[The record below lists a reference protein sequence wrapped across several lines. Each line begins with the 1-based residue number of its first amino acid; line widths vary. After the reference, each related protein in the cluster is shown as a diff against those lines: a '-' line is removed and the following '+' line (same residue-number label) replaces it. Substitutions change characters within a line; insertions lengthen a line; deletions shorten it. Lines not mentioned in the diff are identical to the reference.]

1 MNGPQIRHITDTV
14 VRECCKGDAESLWG
28 REIWPPPP
36 KNPLANCHKNLRT
49 WLSWVCLP
57 TCQILSRS
65 DKGLFLHM
73 RDFVHSCVL
82 VIFFC
87 FFGGVLSITYSQDAC
102 NNFNTKYIKWC
113 REKFH
118 LVELNVLIKFHQNN
132 QKVIYFR
139 CFDLYQRPSSEEAGT
154 RSSSGS
160 WRDKDREDKEQT
172 TECVYKVPC
181 ASCE

>member
-1 MNGPQIRHITDTV
+1 MLKACGEGKFD
-14 VRECCKGDAESLWG
+14 
-28 REIWPPPP
+28 PPPP
-36 KNPLANCHKNLRT
+36 KNPLANSHKNLHT

-57 TCQILSRS
+57 SCQILSRS

-87 FFGGVLSITYSQDAC
+87 FFWGGVLSITYSQDAC
-102 NNFNTKYIKWC
+102 NNFNAKYIKWC

-139 CFDLYQRPSSEEAGT
+139 RFDLYQRPSSEEAGT

-160 WRDKDREDKEQT
+160 WRDKLESSQESGRMYDWVGSSLRPGSWIVDL
-172 TECVYKVPC
+172 P
-181 ASCE
+181 SGCELPPWSIW